1 MKFDAVLFDC
11 DGVLVDSEG
20 LTNAVLRDALQER
33 GWTLS
38 SEECMALFVGKTVRE
53 ERAAIEA
60 HTGKPFS
67 QDWLEDFYQRRNRA
81 LVASLEIVPG
91 AREAVAAA
99 QAHAALGIACA
110 SGADRFK
117 VEMQLTKVGLMS
129 FFEGHVFSGHEMPR
143 SKPAPDVYLAAARH
157 LNAQPQRCLVIED
170 SVAGITAGVAAGATV
185 WAYCPPGRPPIGRAA
200 APSRCASPV
209 CEHGR
214 PAGLA
219 RRLNPALP
227 LWQASPARP
236 RQCWLCGACPGC
248 SPQSCPQKLCMVLV
262 RCVPCPRRARW
273 EKSNVTCAQISPFD
287 FSERSVNACFY
298 VS

>member
-99 QAHAALGIACA
+99 QAHATLGIACA

-117 VEMQLTKVGLMS
+117 VEMQLAQVGLMS

-185 WAYCPPGRPPIGRAA
+185 WAYCPQAGHQSAELLRQAGAQALFANMGDLPGLLAA
-200 APSRCASPV
+200 
-209 CEHGR
+209 
-214 PAGLA
+214 
-219 RRLNPALP
+219 
-227 LWQASPARP
+227 
-236 RQCWLCGACPGC
+236 
-248 SPQSCPQKLCMVLV
+248 
-262 RCVPCPRRARW
+262 
-273 EKSNVTCAQISPFD
+273 
-287 FSERSVNACFY
+287 
-298 VS
+298 